1 MRDEVRE
8 ELGVISELGSHW
20 FIARSCEGMCGQ
32 MARRYVAM
40 MLSAHVKRLCEIV
53 DCESLGPDIHGMID
67 ALIRIGDELGEGGDV
82 EDHLIERVVSE
93 FVNALPLIERKLVI
107 HAQQ

>member
-1 MRDEVRE
+1 MGDEVRE

-20 FIARSCEGMCGQ
+20 FIARTCEGMCGQ

-53 DCESLGPDIHGMID
+53 DCESLGSDIYGVID
-67 ALIRIGDELGEGGDV
+67 ALVRIGDELSEGGDV

-93 FVNALPLIERKLVI
+93 FVNTLPIMERKLLI
-107 HAQQ
+107 HVQ